1 MSTNSAFHTPSVPQ
15 IVVESDETN
24 EENLNGEKV
33 DLNPSNHLPVPN
45 ANVMGQTNQNASAK
59 RPAVQEPAVDRAP
72 RSLFMFTLNSK
83 FRKG

>member
-1 MSTNSAFHTPSVPQ
+1 MSTNSAVHTASVPQ
-15 IVVESDETN
+15 IIVESDVTF
-24 EENLNGEKV
+24 EENSNGEKV
-33 DLNPSNHLPVPN
+33 DLKPSNQLPVPN
-45 ANVMGQTNQNASAK
+45 SNVMGQTNQNASAK

>member
-1 MSTNSAFHTPSVPQ
+1 MSTNSALHAASVPQ
-15 IVVESDETN
+15 IIVESDETN
-24 EENLNGEKV
+24 DENLNGGKV
-33 DLNPSNHLPVPN
+33 DLNPSNQLPVPN
-45 ANVMGQTNQNASAK
+45 SNVMGQSNQNASVK

>member
-1 MSTNSAFHTPSVPQ
+1 MSTDSALHTASVPQ
-15 IVVESDETN
+15 IIVECDVTNDEN
-24 EENLNGEKV
+24 SNGGIV
-33 DLNPSNHLPVPN
+33 DLNPSNQIPLPN
-45 ANVMGQTNQNASAK
+45 SNVMGQSNQNASVK

>member
-1 MSTNSAFHTPSVPQ
+1 MSTKSTFHTPSVPQ
-15 IVVESDETN
+15 IIIESDVTN
-24 EENLNGEKV
+24 EDNLNGGKV
-33 DLNPSNHLPVPN
+33 DLNPSNQLPVPN
-45 ANVMGQTNQNASAK
+45 SNSMGQSNQNASVK

>member
-1 MSTNSAFHTPSVPQ
+1 MSTDSALHTASVPQ
-15 IVVESDETN
+15 IIVESDVTN
-24 EENLNGEKV
+24 DENSNGGIV
-33 DLNPSNHLPVPN
+33 DLNPSNQLPVPN
-45 ANVMGQTNQNASAK
+45 SNVMGQSNQNASVK

>member
-15 IVVESDETN
+15 IIVESDETN

-45 ANVMGQTNQNASAK
+45 TNVMGQTNQNASAK